1 MKKQILTIAF
11 RNLTTNEE
19 GIITLFASN
28 PFMLLIKLNKFL
40 TRNLWVNSW
49 NLTNNKWEAGNKGM
63 NAEAYLWDTLEEL
76 KELY

>member
-28 PFMLLIKLNKFL
+28 PFMLLNKVNKFL
-40 TRNLWVNSW
+40 TREIWVGSW
-49 NLTNNKWEAGNKGM
+49 NLINNNWEAGNKGM
-63 NAEAYLWDTLEEL
+63 NAEPYLWETLEEL
-76 KELY
+76 N